1 MTAQIYDSLTFA
13 GKTFSMGSEPLSP
26 WLERRKNRHLR
37 FRRPSTAVSRGY
49 GSAWK
54 VTRRKLYL
62 VNFRATLLDGTE
74 IGLAELFPGSQG
86 EVLADWYSGALV
98 CPMGELLHYE
108 HSGYDSTYEYEMILW
123 FIEGFLVETRLS
135 ICRPALLP
143 IPDLD
148 EPDPEA
154 NLSG

>member
-26 WLERRKNRHLR
+26 WLARRKNRHLH
-37 FRRPSTAVSRGY
+37 FRRSSTAVSRGY

-62 VNFRATLLDGTE
+62 VKFRATLLDGTE
-74 IGLAELFPGSQG
+74 MTLAELFPGSQG

-108 HSGYDSTYEYEMILW
+108 HTGYASTYEYEMFLW
-123 FIEGFLVETRLS
+123 FIEGTLVETRLS
-135 ICRPALLP
+135 ISRPSLLP
-143 IPDLD
+143 CPELDDTDLA
-148 EPDPEA
+148 PE
-154 NLSG
+154 LDR